1 MAKQIIIKSV
11 SGEKSSKLA
20 TDAALNQYTFQV
32 CKSANKIEIAQAIK
46 ARFGVEVLSVNTMVV
61 PGKRK
66 SRMVKGRMAQGI
78 TSSYKKA
85 IVTVAEGQYI
95 EDFLG
100 MEEVEETV
108 AEGEET
114 EQAEA

>member
-1 MAKQIIIKSV
+1 MTKQIIIRSV

-20 TDAALNQYTFQV
+20 SDAALNQYTFQV
-32 CKSANKIEIAQAIK
+32 SKSANKIQIAQAIK
-46 ARFGVEVLSVNTMVV
+46 ARFDVDVLSVNTMVC

-66 SRMVKGRMAQGI
+66 SRMVKGRMAKGM

-85 IVTVAEGQYI
+85 IVTIAEGQQI
-95 EDFLG
+95 DSFLG
-100 MEEVEETV
+100 VEEIEETV
-108 AEGEET
+108 VEGGGT